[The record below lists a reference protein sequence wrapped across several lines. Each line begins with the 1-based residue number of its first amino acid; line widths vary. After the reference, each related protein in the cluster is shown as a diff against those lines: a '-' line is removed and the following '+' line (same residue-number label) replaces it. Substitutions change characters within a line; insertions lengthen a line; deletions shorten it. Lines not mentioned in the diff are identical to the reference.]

1 MSGHMLEIEGL
12 SSWYGS
18 IRALEDVSISV
29 PAGKIVTL
37 LGANG
42 AGKSTTLKS
51 VFGLVAQRAGRIRFD
66 GEDITSLEPGAIVRR
81 GLAMVPEGRRIF
93 GDLTARENLEVG
105 AVTVPDRQEVAR
117 RLERVFTLFPRLKER
132 AGQAGGTFSGGEQQ
146 MLAIGRALMAGPR
159 FIMFDEPS
167 MGLAPIIVNQVFDIV
182 RTIAAEGT
190 TVLLVEQNARKALQ
204 LADFAYVL
212 EVGSI
217 AMQGPARDLQ
227 NDDRVKQIY
236 LGG

>member
-51 VFGLVAQRAGRIRFD
+51 VFGLVAQRSGRIRFD

-105 AVTVPDRQEVAR
+105 AVTVSDRQEVGR

>member
-1 MSGHMLEIEGL
+1 MSSQMLEITDL
-12 SSWYGS
+12 SSWYGPVQ
-18 IRALEDVSISV
+18 ALDGVSINV
-29 PAGKIVTL
+29 PAGKVVAL

-51 VFGLVAQRAGRIRFD
+51 VFGLVPQRSGRIRFA
-66 GEDITSLEPGAIVRR
+66 GEDITALDPGTIVRR

-105 AVTVPDRQEVAR
+105 AMTVSDRREVAR
-117 RLERVFTLFPRLKER
+117 RLERVFHIFPRLEER

-146 MLAIGRALMAGPR
+146 MIAIGRALMANPR

-167 MGLAPIIVNQVFDIV
+167 MGLAPIVVNQVFDVI

-212 EVGSI
+212 EVGTI
-217 AMQGPARDLQ
+217 AIEGSARDLQ
-227 NDDRVKQIY
+227 NDDRIRQIY

>member
-18 IRALEDVSISV
+18 IRALEDVSINV

-51 VFGLVAQRAGRIRFD
+51 VFGLIAQRSGRIRFD

-105 AVTVPDRQEVAR
+105 AVTVPDRQEVGR

-167 MGLAPIIVNQVFDIV
+167 MGLAPIIVNQVFDII

-212 EVGSI
+212 EVGCI
-217 AMQGPARDLQ
+217 AMQGPARELQ
-227 NDDRVKQIY
+227 DDDRVKQIY

>member
-1 MSGHMLEIEGL
+1 MSSSMLEINGL
-12 SSWYGS
+12 SSWYGPVQ
-18 IRALEDVSISV
+18 ALDKITIKV
-29 PAGKIVTL
+29 PVGQVVAL

-51 VFGLVAQRAGRIRFD
+51 VFGMVPKRSGSIRFD
-66 GEDITSLEPGAIVRR
+66 GEDITSLDPGAIVRR
-81 GLAMVPEGRRIF
+81 GLVMVPEGRRIF

-105 AVTVPDRQEVAR
+105 AVTVSDRREVGR
-117 RLERVFTLFPRLKER
+117 RLDRVFSIFPRLEER

-146 MLAIGRALMAGPR
+146 MIAIGRALMANPR

-167 MGLAPIIVNQVFDIV
+167 MGLAPIVVNQVFDII
-182 RTIAAEGT
+182 RTIAAQGT

-204 LADFAYVL
+204 LAEFAYVL
-212 EVGSI
+212 EVGTVAIEGS
-217 AMQGPARDLQ
+217 ARDLQ
-227 NDDRVKQIY
+227 ADDRIRQIY

>member
-1 MSGHMLEIEGL
+1 MSGDMLEIENL

-18 IRALEDVSISV
+18 IRALDDVSINV
-29 PAGKIVTL
+29 PAGKIVAL

-51 VFGLVAQRAGRIRFD
+51 VFGLVAQRSGRIRFD
-66 GEDITSLEPGAIVRR
+66 GEDITALEPGAIVRR

-105 AVTVPDRQEVAR
+105 AVTVSDRHEVGR

-217 AMQGPARDLQ
+217 AMQGLARDLQ

>member
-1 MSGHMLEIEGL
+1 MNAPMLEIEGL

-18 IRALEDVSISV
+18 IQALDNVSINV
-29 PAGKIVTL
+29 PEGKIVTL

-51 VFGLVAQRAGRIRFD
+51 VFGLMRQRKGRIRFA
-66 GEDITSLEPGAIVRR
+66 GEDITELEPGAIVRR
-81 GLAMVPEGRRIF
+81 GLALVPEGRRIF
-93 GDLTARENLEVG
+93 GELTAQENLEIG
-105 AVTVPDRQEVAR
+105 AITVSDRREVAR
-117 RLERVFTLFPRLKER
+117 RLERVFTLFPRLRDR
-132 AGQAGGTFSGGEQQ
+132 ARQAGGTFSGGEQQ
-146 MLAIGRALMAGPR
+146 MLAIGRALMAAPR

-167 MGLAPIIVNQVFDIV
+167 MGLAPIIVSQVFDTI
-182 RTIAAEGT
+182 RSIAAEGT

-204 LADFAYVL
+204 LADLAYVL

-217 AMQGPARDLQ
+217 AMEGSASDLQ
-227 NDDRVKQIY
+227 NDERVKEVY

>member
-1 MSGHMLEIEGL
+1 MLEINAL
-12 SSWYGS
+12 SSWYGPVQ
-18 IRALEDVSISV
+18 ALDRVSIHV
-29 PAGKIVTL
+29 PVGKVVAL

-51 VFGLVAQRAGRIRFD
+51 VFGLVPRRVGKIRFN
-66 GEDITSLEPGAIVRR
+66 GEDITALDPGMIVRR
-81 GLAMVPEGRRIF
+81 GLVMVPEGRRIF

-105 AVTVPDRQEVAR
+105 AMTVTNRREVGR
-117 RLERVFTLFPRLKER
+117 RLERVFSIFPRLEER

-146 MLAIGRALMAGPR
+146 MIAIGRALMANPR

-167 MGLAPIIVNQVFDIV
+167 MGLAPIIVNQVFDTI

-204 LADFAYVL
+204 LADYAYVL

-217 AMQGPARDLQ
+217 AIEGSASDLQ
-227 NDDRVKQIY
+227 NDERIKQIY

>member
-1 MSGHMLEIEGL
+1 
-12 SSWYGS
+12 
-18 IRALEDVSISV
+18 
-29 PAGKIVTL
+29 
-37 LGANG
+37 
-42 AGKSTTLKS
+42 
-51 VFGLVAQRAGRIRFD
+51 
-66 GEDITSLEPGAIVRR
+66 
-81 GLAMVPEGRRIF
+81 
-93 GDLTARENLEVG
+93 
-105 AVTVPDRQEVAR
+105 VTVSDRHEIGR

-217 AMQGPARDLQ
+217 AMQGLARDLQ